1 MGAGLLAWLGGLV
14 VVAVAA
20 HPESCPEA
28 TPEQATAAAQA
39 AVTWI
44 AVNQEADGAFLYRY
58 DRDAGADL
66 GGYNVVRHAG
76 TLVALEQS
84 AALGLD
90 DAAEAAERGRAWAID
105 QLTQLPGGRAALTA
119 DTGASALLVAA
130 LVEHRRATGSTAVD
144 DQLRAL
150 GRFLASTVTEDGAI
164 VATWDLDA
172 DEPVAGSR
180 SPFFTGEV
188 HWALARLH
196 AEFPD
201 EGWDDPARRVSH
213 YLAAERDDAERRMP
227 PVSDHWAA
235 YGWDEISAW
244 PADLT
249 DDELQ
254 AAARHAELF
263 GVQVRYESQ
272 RRGEGITRLTRG
284 RLALTSGLGTLG
296 EGLGGIQR
304 LAARDDRF
312 DIDRDAVDDRLACVA
327 GMLVERQVD
336 DDDPRVDGAWFR
348 EGVTQVDGQQH
359 AISALLA
366 SLPVL
371 EERS

>member
-1 MGAGLLAWLGGLV
+1 
-14 VVAVAA
+14 
-20 HPESCPEA
+20 
-28 TPEQATAAAQA
+28 
-39 AVTWI
+39 VTWI
-44 AVNQEADGAFLYRY
+44 AVNQEPDGAFLYRY
-58 DRDAGADL
+58 DRDAGEDL

-76 TLVALEQS
+76 TLVALEQG

-90 DAAEAAERGRAWAID
+90 DAAAAADLARAWATD
-105 QLTQLPGGRAALTA
+105 HLTELSGDRAALTA

-130 LVEHRRATGSTAVD
+130 LVEHRRATGSTDGD

-150 GRFLASTVTEDGAI
+150 GRFLAATVTDEGAV

-180 SPFFTGEV
+180 SPFFTGEA

-201 EGWDDPARRVSH
+201 EGWDRPARRVSR
-213 YLAAERDDAERRMP
+213 YLATERDDAERRMP

-244 PADLT
+244 PTELSE
-249 DDELQ
+249 DELE
-254 AAARHAELF
+254 AAARHAELL
-263 GVQVRYESQ
+263 GLQVRYESQ

-304 LAARDDRF
+304 LAARDERLEV
-312 DIDRDAVDDRLACVA
+312 DRDALDDRLACVA
-327 GMLVERQVD
+327 GMLVERQVES
-336 DDDPRVDGAWFR
+336 DDPRIDGAWFR

-366 SLPVL
+366 ALPVL